1 MDHVLIEVM
10 GLLIGVL
17 IVAGVARRFALPA
30 PLLLILAGVL
40 AALIPG
46 MPAYELDADFVLL
59 LVLPPLLYSA
69 AINGSLIDFR
79 ANLRAIGLLSVG
91 YVLFCTALVGLVAWA
106 LIPGMPPGAAFALGA
121 VVAPAD
127 AVAAVAIA
135 RRLGLPSRILTIL
148 EGESLVND
156 ATAITALRVASA
168 AVLTG
173 GFSWL
178 EAGARFLWASAGG
191 VVIGLAV
198 AFAIS
203 AIRRR
208 LDDPV
213 VENALSLVT
222 PFVAFL
228 PAEEVGASGVV
239 AVVITGL
246 ILGHRSS
253 DLLTSAAR
261 LQTQAVWRMIDF
273 GLESVVFALIGL
285 QLRGLIEALDAYPLD
300 RLVLYATVVCATVVL
315 SRFLWVFPASYLP
328 RWASPSLARKDPAP
342 SWQSLTVVS
351 WAGMRGVVTLA
362 AALSIKPVTD
372 AGAPFPHRDLI
383 IFLSFC
389 VIAVTLIGQGG
400 TLPWLINRLQVRRDA
415 TDDLLAEAQAAHS
428 AATVALARLD
438 ELIETEDE
446 LPPGVAERLRD
457 KSEQRRLHA
466 WERLGGEDAETPSA
480 AYRRLRLAVLQ
491 TERESLVK
499 MRNEGRI
506 SDEVLRVLQQDL
518 DLEESLLVRG

>member
-1 MDHVLIEVM
+1 MHALMEIV
-10 GLLIGVL
+10 GLLVGVL
-17 IVAGVARRFALPA
+17 VVAGLARRYSLPA
-30 PLLLILAGVL
+30 PLLLILAGVVV
-40 AALIPG
+40 ALIPG
-46 MPAYELDADFVLL
+46 VPDYELDAEFVLI

-69 AINGSLIDFR
+69 AINGSLLDFK

-156 ATAITALRVASA
+156 ATAITALRVATA
-168 AVLTG
+168 AVVTIC
-173 GFSWL
+173 FSWL
-178 EAGARFLWASAGG
+178 EAGTRFLWASAGG

-213 VENALSLVT
+213 VENALSLIT
-222 PFVAFL
+222 PFLAFI
-228 PAEEVGASGVV
+228 PAEELGASGVV
-239 AVVITGL
+239 SVVLTGL

-261 LQTQAVWRMIDF
+261 LQAQSVWRMIDF
-273 GLESVVFALIGL
+273 ALESLVFALIGL
-285 QLRGLIEALDAYPLD
+285 QLRGLIEALDAYPVN
-300 RLVLYATVVCATVVL
+300 RLVLYAAAVCATVVL
-315 SRFLWVFPASYLP
+315 SRFLWVFPVTYLP
-328 RWASPSLARKDPAP
+328 RWLSPRLASRDPAP
-342 SWQSLTVVS
+342 SWQSMAVIS

-362 AALSIKPVTD
+362 AALSIPLVTESREE
-372 AGAPFPHRDLI
+372 FPHRDLI

-400 TLPWLINRLQVRRDA
+400 TLPWVIRHLNVRRDD
-415 TDDLLAEAQAAHS
+415 TQDLLAEAQAAHTAAS
-428 AATVALARLD
+428 AALKRLD
-438 ELIETEDE
+438 ELIEAEEE
-446 LPPGVAERLRD
+446 LPPGVADRLRD
-457 KSEQRRLHA
+457 KSEQRRLRA
-466 WERLGGEDAETPSA
+466 WERLGGQDAETPTA
-480 AYRRLRLAVLQ
+480 AYRRLRLEVLQ
-491 TERESLVK
+491 VERDSLVQ

-506 SDEVLRVLQQDL
+506 TDEVLRVLQEDL
-518 DLEESLLVRG
+518 DIEEALIVRL

>member
-1 MDHVLIEVM
+1 MHVLIEVVA
-10 GLLIGVL
+10 LLLGVL
-17 IVAGVARRFALPA
+17 VVAGLARRFGVPA
-30 PLLLILAGVL
+30 PLLLILAGVGASL
-40 AALIPG
+40 VPG
-46 MPAYELDADFVLL
+46 MPEYELEAEFVLV

-69 AINGSLIDFR
+69 ALNSSLIDFK

-106 LIPGMPPGAAFALGA
+106 LIPGLPPGAAFALGA

-156 ATAITALRVASA
+156 ATAITALRVAVA
-168 AVLTG
+168 AVVTG

-198 AFAIS
+198 AVVIS

-208 LDDPV
+208 LNDPV

-222 PFVAFL
+222 PFLAFI
-228 PAEEVGASGVV
+228 PAEELGASGVV
-239 AVVITGL
+239 SVVLTGL
-246 ILGHRSS
+246 VLGHRSS
-253 DLLTSAAR
+253 HLLTSAAR

-273 GLESVVFALIGL
+273 ALESLVFALIGL
-285 QLRGLIEALDAYPLD
+285 QLRALIDALDAYPVS
-300 RLVLYATVVCATVVL
+300 RLVLYASAVCATVVL
-315 SRFLWVFPASYLP
+315 SRFLWVFPATYLP
-328 RWASPSLARKDPAP
+328 RWLSARVRQRDPAP
-342 SWQSLTVVS
+342 PWQWVTVVS

-362 AALSIKPVTD
+362 AALSIPVTTN
-372 AGAPFPHRDLI
+372 AGEEFPHRDLLV
-383 IFLSFC
+383 FLAFC

-400 TLPWLINRLQVRRDA
+400 TLPWVINHLQVRRDA
-415 TDDLLAEAQAAHS
+415 TQDMLAEAQAAHA
-428 AATVALARLD
+428 AATAALTRLD
-438 ELIETEDE
+438 ELLDAEGQ
-446 LPPGVAERLRD
+446 LPAGVAERLRD
-457 KSEQRRLHA
+457 KSEQRRLRA
-466 WERLGGEDAETPSA
+466 WERLGGQDEETPSA
-480 AYRRLRLAVLQ
+480 AFRRLRLAVLQ
-491 TERESLVK
+491 VERESLIR

-506 SDEVLRVLQQDL
+506 NDEVLRVLQEDL
-518 DLEESLLVRG
+518 DLEESLLARN

>member
-1 MDHVLIEVM
+1 MHALIEII

-17 IVAGVARRFALPA
+17 VVAGLARRYSLPA
-30 PLLLILAGVL
+30 PLLLILVGVA

-46 MPAYELDADFVLL
+46 VPEYELEAEFVLI

-69 AINGSLIDFR
+69 AINGSLLDFK

-91 YVLFCTALVGLVAWA
+91 YVLFCTALVGLVVWA
-106 LIPGMPPGAAFALGA
+106 LVPGMPPGAAFALGA

-156 ATAITALRVASA
+156 ATALTALRVAVA
-168 AVLTG
+168 AVGTA

-178 EAGARFLWASAGG
+178 EAGARFLWVSAGG
-191 VVIGLAV
+191 VAVGLVVTVVIAAV
-198 AFAIS
+198 
-203 AIRRR
+203 RRR

-213 VENALSLVT
+213 VENALSLIT
-222 PFVAFL
+222 PFLAFI
-228 PAEEVGASGVV
+228 PAEELGASGVV
-239 AVVITGL
+239 SVVVTGL

-273 GLESVVFALIGL
+273 ALESIVFALIGL
-285 QLRGLIEALDAYPLD
+285 QLRGLVETLDAYPPD
-300 RLVLYATVVCATVVL
+300 RLVLYATAVCATVIL
-315 SRFLWVFPASYLP
+315 SRFLWVFPTTYLP
-328 RWASPSLARKDPAP
+328 RWLSPRIRRRDPAP
-342 SWQSLTVVS
+342 PWQYVTVVS

-362 AALSIKPVTD
+362 AALTIPATTRS
-372 AGAPFPHRDLI
+372 GEFPHRDLI
-383 IFLSFC
+383 VFLAFC

-400 TLPWLINRLQVRRDA
+400 TLPWLINRLNVRRDA
-415 TDDLLAEAQAAHS
+415 IQDLLAEAQAAHT
-428 AATVALARLD
+428 AATAALVRLD
-438 ELIETEDE
+438 QLIEAEAE

-457 KSEQRRLHA
+457 GSEQRRLRA
-466 WERLGGEDAETPSA
+466 WERLGGQDSETPSA
-480 AYRRLRLAVLQ
+480 AYRRLRLEVLQ
-491 TERESLVK
+491 TERDTLVR
-499 MRNEGRI
+499 MRDDGRI
-506 SDEVLRVLQQDL
+506 NDEMLRVLQEDL
-518 DLEESLLVRG
+518 DLEESLLARP